1 MKHQTHHLYMKT
13 TNEKNTAPAFTTR
26 AGTIRASIWE
36 SQHENG
42 PRHKIVVNRLFRQG
56 DVWQQ
61 GRTFYASELAAVVEA
76 VSKAQQWIQFRR
88 RQLENPQPAAQP
100 AK

>member
-1 MKHQTHHLYMKT
+1 MKT
-13 TNEKNTAPAFTTR
+13 THDKNTAPAYTTR
-26 AGTIRASIWE
+26 AGSIRASIWE
-36 SQHENG
+36 SEHETG
-42 PRHKIVVNRLFRQG
+42 LRHKVVVNRLFRQG
-56 DVWQQ
+56 DAWQQ

-88 RQLENPQPAAQP
+88 RQLEMPEPAAQP